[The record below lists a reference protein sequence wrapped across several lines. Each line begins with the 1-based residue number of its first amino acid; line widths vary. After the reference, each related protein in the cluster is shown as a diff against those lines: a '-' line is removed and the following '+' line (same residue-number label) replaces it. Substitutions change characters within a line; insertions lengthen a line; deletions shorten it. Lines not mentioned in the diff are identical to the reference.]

1 VAEEFGEER
10 VTEAR
15 LPSTRLHGIWL
26 HLARILWWVSVLAI
40 TTIFVV
46 ALPVR
51 MEQIRQDPY
60 QLTPI
65 LNQLGLGITFFVFY
79 GHVLELILSLACLA
93 IAVVIYWRKSDDWM
107 GLLVSLGL
115 VSFMALLPPIAALS
129 ETNPEWRIPVFL
141 LRIFSFAVLLMI
153 FYLFP
158 DGRFVPG
165 WSKYLLVFFIG
176 LSPLWLLFPGLA
188 LPAAP
193 ADIQS
198 IPQALLVSWVILAVS
213 TGAYAQL
220 YRYRRVSANVERQQT
235 KWVVL
240 GFLGVFLGLLL
251 VSLPVLL
258 FPTLL
263 EPGMPNFIYLMIA
276 IPVALFGWFL
286 FPLTLGISILKY
298 RLWDIDVIIR
308 RTLVYG
314 GLTAT
319 LALVYFSSVILM
331 QSLVA
336 AVGGQQTALVTVIS
350 TLIIAALFT
359 PLRKRIQNDIDR
371 RFFRRK
377 YDAEKTV
384 SAFGASLREAV
395 DLEVLITRLEAVVE
409 ETLQP
414 EALSLWLRPTG
425 DARSKKEIRNQ

>member
-1 VAEEFGEER
+1 VAEKSGGTR
-10 VTEAR
+10 VTGLHAR
-15 LPSTRLHGIWL
+15 TTRIHGVWL
-26 HLARILWWVSVLAI
+26 HLARAAWLVVAPSVTATFI
-40 TTIFVV
+40 V

-65 LNQLGLGITFFVFY
+65 LTQLGLGINFFVLY
-79 GHVLELILSLACLA
+79 GNVLEIILSIACLS
-93 IAVVIYWRKSDDWM
+93 IALVIFWRKSDDWL

-115 VSFMALLPPIAALS
+115 VSFLALLPPIAALS
-129 ETNPEWRIPVFL
+129 ETNLEWRIPVFL
-141 LRIFSFAVLLMI
+141 LRVFSFGLLLMI

-165 WSKYLLVFFIG
+165 WSKVILVFFIAM
-176 LSPLWLLFPGLA
+176 SPMWLLFPGLA

-198 IPQALLVSWVILAVS
+198 LPQALLVDWVILGLS
-213 TGAYAQL
+213 TGVFAQL
-220 YRYRRVSANVERQQT
+220 YRYRRVSSSVDRQQT
-235 KWVVL
+235 KWVVF
-240 GFLGVFLGLLL
+240 GFLGVFLGLLM
-251 VSLPVLL
+251 VALPVIL
-258 FPTLL
+258 FPSLL
-263 EPGMPNFIYLMIA
+263 DPGLPNFIYLMLA

-286 FPLTLGISILKY
+286 FPLALGISILKY

-314 GLTAT
+314 GLTVT
-319 LALVYFSSVILM
+319 LAVIYFSSVILM
-331 QSLVA
+331 QSLVT
-336 AVGGQQTALVTVIS
+336 AVGGQQTAVVTVIS
-350 TLIIAALFT
+350 TLIIAALFS
-359 PLRKRIQNDIDR
+359 PLRKRIQSDIDR

-384 SAFGASLREAV
+384 SAFSASLREAV
-395 DLEVLITRLEAVVE
+395 DLEVLIDRLEAVVE

-414 EALSLWLRPTG
+414 EFVSLWFTKPG
-425 DARSKKEIRNQ
+425 VDHEAVE

>member
-1 VAEEFGEER
+1 M
-10 VTEAR
+10 TEAR
-15 LPSTRLHGIWL
+15 LHSTQLHGIWL
-26 HLARILWWVSVLAI
+26 QLARILWWVAVLAI

-65 LNQLGLGITFFVFY
+65 LDQLGLGITFFVFY
-79 GHVLELILSLACLA
+79 GHTLEILLSLACLA
-93 IAVVIYWRKSDDWM
+93 IALVIYWRKSDDWM

-115 VSFMALLPPIAALS
+115 VSFMALLPPITALS

-141 LRIFSFAVLLMI
+141 LRIFSFAAVLMI

-158 DGRFVPG
+158 DGRFVPD
-165 WSKYLLVFFIG
+165 WSRYILLFFIG
-176 LSPLWLLFPGLA
+176 MSPLWLLFPGLT

-198 IPQALLVSWVILAVS
+198 LAQALLVGWVILGLS
-213 TGAYAQL
+213 TGVFAQL

-235 KWVVL
+235 KWVVM

-251 VSLPVLL
+251 VSMPVLL
-258 FPTLL
+258 FPALL
-263 EPGMPNFIYLMIA
+263 EPGLPNFIYLMIA

-286 FPLTLGISILKY
+286 LPLTLGISILRY

-331 QSLVA
+331 QRLVT
-336 AVGGQQTALVTVIS
+336 AVGGQQTAVVTVIS

-359 PLRKRIQNDIDR
+359 PLRKRIQKDIDR
-371 RFFRRK
+371 RFFRHK

-384 SAFGASLREAV
+384 ASFSASLREAV
-395 DLEVLITRLEAVVE
+395 DLEVLTEKLEAVVE

-414 EALSLWLRPTG
+414 EHVSLWFVNRI
-425 DARSKKEIRNQ
+425 SKDERAS

>member
-1 VAEEFGEER
+1 
-10 VTEAR
+10 VTEGR
-15 LPSTRLHGIWL
+15 LHSTQLHGIWL
-26 HLARILWWVSVLAI
+26 QLARLLWWVAVLAI

-79 GHVLELILSLACLA
+79 GHTLEIILSFACLA
-93 IAVVIYWRKSDDWM
+93 IALIIYWRKSDDWM

-141 LRIFSFAVLLMI
+141 LRIFSFAALLMI

-165 WSKYLLVFFIG
+165 WSRYILLFFIAM
-176 LSPLWLLFPGLA
+176 SSLWLLFPGLT

-198 IPQALLVSWVILAVS
+198 IPQALLVAWVILGLS
-213 TGAYAQL
+213 TGVFAQL

-235 KWVVL
+235 KWVVM

-258 FPTLL
+258 FPALL

-319 LALVYFSSVILM
+319 LALVYFNSVILM
-331 QSLVA
+331 QSLVT

-350 TLIIAALFT
+350 TLLIAALFT
-359 PLRKRIQNDIDR
+359 PLRRRIQNDIDR
-371 RFFRRK
+371 RFFRKK

-384 SAFGASLREAV
+384 TTFSASLREAV
-395 DLEVLITRLEAVVE
+395 DLEVLIERLEAVVE

-414 EALSLWLRPTG
+414 EYVSLWFVKQKPKDELENRL
-425 DARSKKEIRNQ
+425 DI

>member
-1 VAEEFGEER
+1 

-15 LPSTRLHGIWL
+15 LHSTQLHGTRL
-26 HLARILWWVSVLAI
+26 HLARLLWWVAVLAI
-40 TTIFVV
+40 TVIFVV

-79 GHVLELILSLACLA
+79 GHTLEIILSIACLA
-93 IAVVIYWRKSDDWM
+93 IALIIYWRKSDDWM

-115 VSFMALLPPIAALS
+115 VSFMALLPPITALS

-141 LRIFSFAVLLMI
+141 LRVISFAVLLMI
-153 FYLFP
+153 FFLFP
-158 DGRFVPG
+158 DGRYVPT
-165 WSKYLLVFFIG
+165 WSKYILLFFIVM
-176 LSPLWLLFPGLA
+176 SPLWLLFPGLS

-193 ADIQS
+193 ADIES
-198 IPQALLVSWVILAVS
+198 LPQALLVGWVILGLS
-213 TGAYAQL
+213 TGVFAQL

-235 KWVVL
+235 KWVVM
-240 GFLGVFLGLLL
+240 GFVGVFLGLLL
-251 VSLPVLL
+251 VSLPVLF
-258 FPTLL
+258 FPALL

-331 QSLVA
+331 QSLVT
-336 AVGGQQTALVTVIS
+336 AVGGQQTAVVTVIS

-359 PLRKRIQNDIDR
+359 PLRKRIQSDIDR

-384 SAFGASLREAV
+384 TTFSTSLREAV
-395 DLEVLITRLEAVVE
+395 DLEVLIERLEAVVE

-414 EALSLWLRPTG
+414 EYVSLWFVKQKPKDELENRL
-425 DARSKKEIRNQ
+425 

>member
-1 VAEEFGEER
+1 M
-10 VTEAR
+10 TEAR
-15 LPSTRLHGIWL
+15 LHSTQLHGTRL
-26 HLARILWWVSVLAI
+26 HLARLLWWVAVLAI

-79 GHVLELILSLACLA
+79 GHTLEIILSIACLA
-93 IAVVIYWRKSDDWM
+93 IALIIYWRKSDDWM
-107 GLLVSLGL
+107 GLLVSLSL

-141 LRIFSFAVLLMI
+141 FRIFSFAALLMI

-165 WSKYLLVFFIG
+165 WSKYILLFFIAM
-176 LSPLWLLFPGLA
+176 SPLWLLFPGLT

-198 IPQALLVSWVILAVS
+198 IPQALLVAWVILGLS
-213 TGAYAQL
+213 TGVFAQL

-235 KWVVL
+235 KWVVM

-258 FPTLL
+258 FPALL

-331 QSLVA
+331 QSLVT

-384 SAFGASLREAV
+384 TTFSASLREAV
-395 DLEVLITRLEAVVE
+395 DLEVLIERLEAVVE

-414 EALSLWLRPTG
+414 EFVSLWFVKQKPKDELENRL
-425 DARSKKEIRNQ
+425 

>member
-1 VAEEFGEER
+1 VK
-10 VTEAR
+10 EATAR
-15 LPSTRLHGIWL
+15 TTQITGIWL
-26 HLARILWWVSVLAI
+26 PLARVVWWVVTLAI
-40 TTIFVV
+40 VIIFSA

-51 MEQIRQDPY
+51 MGQIRQDPY
-60 QLTPI
+60 QLAPF
-65 LNQLGLGITFFVFY
+65 LSQVGLGINFFVYY
-79 GHVLELILSLACLA
+79 GHVLEIVLSTACLS
-93 IAVVIYWRKSDDWM
+93 IALIIFWRKSDDWM

-115 VSFMALLPPIAALS
+115 VSFLALLPPITALS

-141 LRIFSFAVLLMI
+141 LRVFSFALLLMI

-165 WSKYLLVFFIG
+165 WSKVILVFFVSI
-176 LSPLWLLFPGLA
+176 SPLWLLFPGLS

-198 IPQALLVSWVILAVS
+198 LPQALLVAWVILGLS
-213 TGAYAQL
+213 TGVFAQL
-220 YRYRRVSANVERQQT
+220 YRYRRVSSSVDRQQT
-235 KWVVL
+235 KWVVF
-240 GFLGVFLGLLL
+240 GFIGVFLGLLM
-251 VSLPVLL
+251 VALPVIL
-258 FPTLL
+258 FPSLL
-263 EPGMPNFIYLMIA
+263 EPGLPNFIYLMLA

-286 FPLTLGISILKY
+286 FPLTLGVSILKY

-319 LALVYFSSVILM
+319 LAVVYFSSVVLM
-331 QSLVA
+331 QSLVT
-336 AVGGQQTALVTVIS
+336 AVGGEQTAAVTVIS
-350 TLIIAALFT
+350 TLVIAALFT

-384 SAFGASLREAV
+384 ASFSASLREAV
-395 DLEVLITRLEAVVE
+395 DLEVLIEKLEAVVE

-414 EALSLWLRPTG
+414 DYVSIWFVDRITKDELAS
-425 DARSKKEIRNQ
+425 